1 MRVIIDDRVH
11 DVIENFYKVSLRLHP
26 TLGEVTVENKKDR
39 LYAALGTLQEFPFR
53 NAEAR
58 HKQEWKR
65 RRYLVLI
72 CEDFLF
78 GYKVYK
84 GQSHLLF
91 CIGSSILEYKSF
103 NKFISYSLF
112 FKLFSRHFSNDAFK

>member
-58 HKQEWKR
+58 HKHEWKR

-72 CEDFLF
+72 WEDFLF
-78 GYKVYK
+78 GYKVYRDPVTK
-84 GQSHLLF
+84 EQYVYVHDVVY
-91 CIGSSILEYKSF
+91 SSLYI
-103 NKFISYSLF
+103 
-112 FKLFSRHFSNDAFK
+112 D